1 MSDLEEKLLKDE
13 VNENSEVE
21 EEQIMGEE
29 FSSEPDES
37 PQDVAELRKNEIVA
51 ERKKKKNLY
60 RFLGVLMCFL
70 GAMDF
75 VTSFAEK
82 SAIVRYSED
91 DYLTYKI
98 CWNIMGW
105 FTALFS
111 SFNSGVLNLISV
123 RQTSALNSVDKL
135 SAFQEIGQVFQVGI
149 GLSVLFGVL
158 SSVVTLTFLR
168 GFFSFFRHKEYYS
181 RGRDYMYLR
190 APLLLIK
197 FINSTMSGSL
207 TGLLRII
214 PLFVIVTIETAGF
227 ISLVFILT
235 SQMKDTLMAV
245 GIANSTFD
253 VLVTILFLCYLFRPK
268 IRKLY
273 GITNFKGSKRG
284 IIKIT
289 TSTFL
294 LLANNIIDVTKDT
307 LGTIFMAS
315 ISKRALIASEA
326 VNSAFDF
333 FLSLGVFISMIA
345 NIVGTRIAVARDYKQ
360 YIKMLKTLGK
370 MLLAFLTISYI
381 ILFAADLKKISI
393 KSLSNK
399 GTERDQVTE
408 YANKIWVL
416 ALIHF
421 PFKLILSTLTML
433 LINFEKYFIIAISSL
448 SFSVVLWLPITLIN
462 VKVYQTKLF
471 GIKLAGFI
479 FDLAQILFF
488 SFLLFF
494 CLIPKLKKEDQGSIE
509 LKIQNQQLEKEGYKI
524 NETHEE
530 KDKPES
536 FQSSD

>member
-1 MSDLEEKLLKDE
+1 MSDLEEKLLEGE
-13 VNENSEVE
+13 VAENSEVE
-21 EEQIMGEE
+21 EEQIPEEE
-29 FSSEPDES
+29 FSSEPDETS
-37 PQDVAELRKNEIVA
+37 KDVAELRKNEIAA

-82 SAIVRYSED
+82 SAIIRYSED
-91 DYLTYKI
+91 DYLIYKI
-98 CWNIMGW
+98 CRNIMGW

-123 RQTSALNSVDKL
+123 RQTSALNSADKL

-158 SSVVTLTFLR
+158 SSAITLSFLR

-181 RGRDYMYLR
+181 RGRHYMYLR
-190 APLLLIK
+190 APLLLIE

-214 PLFVIVTIETAGF
+214 PLFVIVTIETVGF

-235 SQMKDTLMAV
+235 SQMDDTLMAV

-253 VLVTILFLCYLFRPK
+253 VLVTILFLIYLFRPK
-268 IRKLY
+268 MRKLY

-315 ISKRALIASEA
+315 ISKRALIGSEA
-326 VNSAFDF
+326 VDGSFDF
-333 FLSLGVFISMIA
+333 LLSLGTFISMIA
-345 NIVGTRIAVARDYKQ
+345 NIVGTRIAVAKDYNR
-360 YIKMLKTLGK
+360 YIKLLKTLGR
-370 MLLAFLTISYI
+370 MLLGFFVVSYI
-381 ILFAADLKKISI
+381 ILFAAGLKDVSI

-448 SFSVVLWLPITLIN
+448 AFSVALWLPVTLIN
-462 VKVYQTKLF
+462 VKVYHTKLF

-479 FDLAQILFF
+479 FDIAQILFF
-488 SFLLFF
+488 AFLLFF
-494 CLIPKLKKEDQGSIE
+494 RLIPNLKKQDKGSIE
-509 LKIQNQQLEKEGYKI
+509 LKLQNQQLEKEGFQI
-524 NETHEE
+524 NKNDEDE
-530 KDKPES
+530 DVSES
-536 FQSSD
+536 IESSD